1 MKTIEV
7 YMVINLEGGRSFF
20 NEEYHAERIQE
31 QYGGT
36 IVKLTGEE
44 PPKKPRLLAPC
55 LYQTN
60 AGDVMLSGPLYESE
74 AEARNMLGHNF
85 VSWPAIPDKNGFY
98 TVEET

>member
-1 MKTIEV
+1 MKTIEA

-44 PPKKPRLLAPC
+44 LPKKSKLLAPC
-55 LYQTN
+55 LYKSCE
-60 AGDVMLSGPLYESE
+60 DIWVSDKLFESE
-74 AEARNMLGHNF
+74 QEAKNLWGDML
-85 VSWPAIPDKNGFY
+85 VAWPAIPDKNGFY